1 MNRIMTKCYLK
12 TQELK
17 AAPQRIIRRFTREE
31 RGGAEIIAAII
42 LLAVVVVLG
51 VAFREKIQGLLNS
64 IWGSVDEK
72 AQNLGGDLSLPS
84 AT

>member
-1 MNRIMTKCYLK
+1 MNRIMTECYLK

-17 AAPQRIIRRFTREE
+17 AAPRRLIRRFTREE

-51 VAFREKIQGLLNS
+51 VLFRQKIADLIEKI
-64 IWGSVDEK
+64 WKDVDTEAGK
-72 AQNLGGDLSLPS
+72 LSGSLPPAS
-84 AT
+84 N